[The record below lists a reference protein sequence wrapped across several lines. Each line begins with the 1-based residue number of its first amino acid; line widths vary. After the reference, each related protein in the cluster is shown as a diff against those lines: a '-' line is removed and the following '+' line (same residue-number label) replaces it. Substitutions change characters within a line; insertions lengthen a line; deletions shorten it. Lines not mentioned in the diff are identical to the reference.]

1 MKRAV
6 SLMAAAAIVLQLAA
20 CSSGGVSRE
29 EFDALKQEV
38 DALKS
43 AQNQLVTSD
52 SPTSAGS
59 STADSGSEA
68 GTAVDVSIHTD
79 DYVDISFI
87 GCEIDDDDEEL
98 VFMVNNKTNV
108 ELTFQASSFAIDGL
122 SLGHVFGSDSVA
134 AQSKGK
140 IRFETDEDFPTM
152 TPSTLSG
159 SIRVIDFSETLW
171 EQQSY
176 DVAFTNVD
184 VG

>member
-6 SLMAAAAIVLQLAA
+6 LAMFIAIMALQLAA
-20 CSSGGVSRE
+20 CSSGNVSRE

-43 AQNQLVTSD
+43 AQSQQVAAD
-52 SPTSAGS
+52 SPTPAGS
-59 STADSGSEA
+59 STTESDT
-68 GTAVDVSIHTD
+68 GTPVDVSIHTD
-79 DYVDISFI
+79 DYVDLSFI
-87 GCEIDDDDEEL
+87 GCEINDDDEQL

-122 SLGHVFGSDSVA
+122 SLGYVSGSDNIA

-159 SIRVIDFSETLW
+159 TIRVIDFSETLW

-176 DVAFTNVD
+176 DVSFTNVEIS
-184 VG
+184 